1 MTIRRM
7 TFRSTL
13 LLCAFLACSCGERVR
28 PAPLAESTPANARI
42 VSLIPSATLIVFRL
56 GAGDRLVG
64 VTRYCERPEAARA
77 IPRVGGILDVSVEA
91 VAETRPDVVIGS
103 PAVLKGRLVEIL
115 HPAGVSFLP
124 IEFED
129 FDDVRRS
136 ILAIGQATGT
146 DAEAARLVDD
156 FDRGLDSLAT
166 GMPRRRTLFVVG
178 TRPLVVAGP
187 SSFQGQLMS
196 AMGLEN
202 VVDSATVTF
211 PTWSIEQVLKA
222 RPELIID
229 GIAGGE
235 PSAGILTDSGIDAPV
250 VHIPDEAILLPGPD
264 AVAAAAALAAEIRI
278 VLDRGGKR

>member
-28 PAPLAESTPANARI
+28 PAPRAESTPANARI

-166 GMPRRRTLFVVG
+166 GMPRRRTLFVG